1 MDENFREEQDC
12 QFDSEGQTQEQTQT
26 ASEQTTEQMNMQNEN
41 SSYRQTYG
49 SSNAYEQTGS
59 GQNTNAYNQQ
69 NSQNSMYHGTPGQ
82 NMYFGGAFYSSNQ
95 HAGYNSQ
102 TGYTSAYTN
111 PSGNTAQ
118 GTGASTQNVTGY
130 SENVNKAMQKAA
142 EKEKKKSEKMVR
154 SAKKKAD
161 KKAKKETDK
170 TVSFLPQENPLIPE
184 LSGLDN
190 LKLWY
195 SGRSTELNST
205 YSLSILKRLGV
216 DVFLHQK
223 VSTMSGGMKK
233 RLSLAICML
242 EQPDLLLL
250 DEPLAALDLLCKK
263 GILDYLKE
271 YTGNGGS
278 IIVATHEEDAL
289 SICNR
294 IYILKDGLLQE
305 AKGTDYATMLRA

>member
-1 MDENFREEQDC
+1 MKAEAEELLKIEHIKK
-12 QFDSEGQTQEQTQT
+12 SYEG
-26 ASEQTTEQMNMQNEN
+26 NEILKDL
-41 SSYRQTYG
+41 SLTIHKGEVVVIIGPS
-49 SSNAYEQTGS
+49 GS
-59 GQNTNAYNQQ
+59 GKSTLLGILSGGLRQD
-69 NSQNSMYHGTPGQ
+69 HGT
-82 NMYFGGAFYSSNQ
+82 YSF
-95 HAGYNSQ
+95 
-102 TGYTSAYTN
+102 
-111 PSGNTAQ
+111 
-118 GTGASTQNVTGY
+118 
-130 SENVNKAMQKAA
+130 
-142 EKEKKKSEKMVR
+142 
-154 SAKKKAD
+154 D
-161 KKAKKETDK
+161 KPDN

-195 SGRSTELNST
+195 SGRSAELNST
-205 YSLSILKRLGV
+205 YSLSILKKLGV
-216 DVFLHQK
+216 DAFLHQK

-242 EQPDLLLL
+242 ERPDLLLL

-305 AKGTDYATMLRA
+305 ANGADYAAMLRA

>member
-1 MDENFREEQDC
+1 MFTVNDIGKNYKKKMVLNHISLQVAPGECIGLLGIN
-12 QFDSEGQTQEQTQT
+12 
-26 ASEQTTEQMNMQNEN
+26 
-41 SSYRQTYG
+41 
-49 SSNAYEQTGS
+49 GS
-59 GQNTNAYNQQ
+59 GKSTLLGILSGGLRQD
-69 NSQNSMYHGTPGQ
+69 HGT
-82 NMYFGGAFYSSNQ
+82 YSF
-95 HAGYNSQ
+95 
-102 TGYTSAYTN
+102 
-111 PSGNTAQ
+111 
-118 GTGASTQNVTGY
+118 
-130 SENVNKAMQKAA
+130 
-142 EKEKKKSEKMVR
+142 
-154 SAKKKAD
+154 D
-161 KKAKKETDK
+161 ETDK

-223 VSTMSGGMKK
+223 VSTMSGGMKT

-250 DEPLAALDLLCKK
+250 E
-263 GILDYLKE
+263 E

>member
-1 MDENFREEQDC
+1 MFTVNDIGKNYKKKIVLNHISLQVAPGECVGLLGIN
-12 QFDSEGQTQEQTQT
+12 
-26 ASEQTTEQMNMQNEN
+26 
-41 SSYRQTYG
+41 
-49 SSNAYEQTGS
+49 GS
-59 GQNTNAYNQQ
+59 GKSTILKIIT
-69 NSQNSMYHGTPGQ
+69 GVLTP
-82 NMYFGGAFYSSNQ
+82 
-95 HAGYNSQ
+95 
-102 TGYTSAYTN
+102 
-111 PSGNTAQ
+111 
-118 GTGASTQNVTGY
+118 
-130 SENVNKAMQKAA
+130 
-142 EKEKKKSEKMVR
+142 
-154 SAKKKAD
+154 
-161 KKAKKETDK
+161 
-170 TVSFLPQENPLIPE
+170 

-195 SGRSTELNST
+195 SGRSAELNST

-216 DVFLHQK
+216 DAFLHQK

-305 AKGTDYATMLRA
+305 AKGTDYAAMLRA

>member
-1 MDENFREEQDC
+1 MFTVNDIGKNYKKKMVLNHISLQVAPGECIGLLGIN
-12 QFDSEGQTQEQTQT
+12 
-26 ASEQTTEQMNMQNEN
+26 
-41 SSYRQTYG
+41 
-49 SSNAYEQTGS
+49 GS
-59 GQNTNAYNQQ
+59 GK
-69 NSQNSMYHGTPGQ
+69 
-82 NMYFGGAFYSSNQ
+82 
-95 HAGYNSQ
+95 
-102 TGYTSAYTN
+102 
-111 PSGNTAQ
+111 
-118 GTGASTQNVTGY
+118 STLLGI
-130 SENVNKAMQKAA
+130 
-142 EKEKKKSEKMVR
+142 
-154 SAKKKAD
+154 
-161 KKAKKETDK
+161 
-170 TVSFLPQENPLIPE
+170 LPQENPLIPE

-294 IYILKDGLLQE
+294 IYILKNGLLQE

>member
-1 MDENFREEQDC
+1 MVLNHISLQVAPGECIGLLGIN
-12 QFDSEGQTQEQTQT
+12 
-26 ASEQTTEQMNMQNEN
+26 
-41 SSYRQTYG
+41 
-49 SSNAYEQTGS
+49 GS
-59 GQNTNAYNQQ
+59 GKSTLLGILSGGLRQD
-69 NSQNSMYHGTPGQ
+69 HGT
-82 NMYFGGAFYSSNQ
+82 YSF
-95 HAGYNSQ
+95 
-102 TGYTSAYTN
+102 
-111 PSGNTAQ
+111 
-118 GTGASTQNVTGY
+118 
-130 SENVNKAMQKAA
+130 
-142 EKEKKKSEKMVR
+142 
-154 SAKKKAD
+154 D
-161 KKAKKETDK
+161 ETDK

-263 GILDYLKE
+263 EFWTI
-271 YTGNGGS
+271 
-278 IIVATHEEDAL
+278 
-289 SICNR
+289 
-294 IYILKDGLLQE
+294 
-305 AKGTDYATMLRA
+305 

>member
-1 MDENFREEQDC
+1 MVLNHISLQVAPGECIGLLGIN
-12 QFDSEGQTQEQTQT
+12 
-26 ASEQTTEQMNMQNEN
+26 
-41 SSYRQTYG
+41 
-49 SSNAYEQTGS
+49 GS
-59 GQNTNAYNQQ
+59 GKSTLLGILSGGLRQD
-69 NSQNSMYHGTPGQ
+69 HGT
-82 NMYFGGAFYSSNQ
+82 YSFDE
-95 HAGYNSQ
+95 
-102 TGYTSAYTN
+102 
-111 PSGNTAQ
+111 P
-118 GTGASTQNVTGY
+118 
-130 SENVNKAMQKAA
+130 
-142 EKEKKKSEKMVR
+142 
-154 SAKKKAD
+154 
-161 KKAKKETDK
+161 DK

-263 GILDYLKE
+263 GILAYLKE